1 MYGVVWIGEDADDL
15 WDITFNSVK
24 DAQEEI
30 ILRYEDG
37 TINNDEIS
45 KVYVVELVPISKA
58 TEPSKITFKKVT
70 V

>member
-30 ILRYEDG
+30 IVRYEDG
-37 TINNDEIS
+37 AIDNNEIS
-45 KVYVVELVPISKA
+45 KMYVVELVPISKV

>member
-1 MYGVVWIGEDADDL
+1 MYGVIWIGEDADDL